1 MLTDTNVSVLFAFFS
16 VLRLHRNS
24 FNSFIGNVIYT
35 GYNFALLSGTSMAA
49 PHVAGIAAPIKQHNP
64 SWTPSMMAS
73 AITTTTRKYDN
84 LGDPLMTEGYEVNTL
99 HPSTPF
105 EHGAGIVDP
114 SRANNP
120 GLVLSSG
127 IYVAT
132 SNRKFTA

>member
-1 MLTDTNVSVLFAFFS
+1 
-16 VLRLHRNS
+16 
-24 FNSFIGNVIYT
+24 
-35 GYNFALLSGTSMAA
+35 MAA
-49 PHVAGIAAPIKQHNP
+49 PHVAGIAALIKQHNP
-64 SWTPSMMAS
+64 SWTPSMIAS
-73 AITTTTRKYDN
+73 AITTTSRKYDK
-84 LGDPLMTEGYEVNTL
+84 LGDPLMAEGYEANTL